1 MNQRKNVQKQAM
13 LTLVDKF
20 QASIGSFFIAVM
32 LKSKHKSME
41 ETIMNLSEK
50 LIGLRKEKGWSQ
62 EELGENLDV
71 TRQTVS
77 KWELGQTTPEMNKLI
92 EMSRLFGISIDELVG
107 NSYEKETVV
116 SDKVLILKPKFEYK
130 SEKTLFGV
138 PLVHI
143 NIGFG
148 FRKARGIIAIGNI
161 SSGII
166 SVGIC
171 SAGVISLGVFS
182 LGLLSLGALA
192 LGLIS
197 IGGLSVGALA
207 FGGLAIGLISVG
219 GLSIGAFSVGGFAKA
234 SEIALGGYANGH
246 IAIGD
251 VAKGD
256 FAFSNFNELKASDF
270 ENIRSVILTEYPNF
284 PQKILDLFLI

>member
-1 MNQRKNVQKQAM
+1 M

-20 QASIGSFFIAVM
+20 QASIGSFFVIVM

-50 LIGLRKEKGWSQ
+50 LISLRKEKGWPQ

-92 EMSRLFGISIDELVG
+92 EMSKLFGISIDELVG
-107 NSYEKETVV
+107 NSTEKERTV
-116 SDKVLILKPKFEYK
+116 SDKVLILKPKYEYK
-130 SEKTLFGV
+130 SEKTLFGL

-148 FRKARGIIAIGNI
+148 VRKAKGIIAIGNI

-166 SVGIC
+166 SIGIC
-171 SAGVISLGVFS
+171 SAGIISLGVLS

-197 IGGLSVGALA
+197 FGGVSAGALA
-207 FGGLAIGLISVG
+207 FGGLAVGLISVG

-270 ENIRSVILTEYPNF
+270 EKVRSVILTEYPNF
-284 PQKILDLFLI
+284 PQKVLDLFLN